1 MTGEYASEVQSNS
14 KTIGE
19 NDRSCVDTAAYIFDA
34 APSRSLW
41 GLALHRFA
49 QNRVAVIGTAM
60 FVALLVVAVFAPYI
74 APRDPLEQSIAQSF
88 QPGFWEGGLMTE
100 YLLGSDWLGRDLLS
114 RLIYGA
120 RITVAVA
127 SVAVGISLAAG
138 VSVGLVSGY
147 YGGLLDNILMRIMD
161 MILAFPTLILAI
173 AIIAIL
179 GPSEFNAMIAIGIVY
194 TPAVARVVR
203 GSVLAVKEEDFVLA
217 TRAVG
222 CSNPRILLRHI
233 TPNVIGPTVVYAT
246 LTIASAIL
254 DTSFLGFLGLG
265 AQPPRPEWGTMLSD
279 SRDYIVLGYWWV
291 AMFPGFAIFLAVL
304 GINLMGDGLRDAVDP
319 RAGELR

>member
-1 MTGEYASEVQSNS
+1 MTEGYVTEARLRNGAEEGKDPKAYTFKAS
-14 KTIGE
+14 
-19 NDRSCVDTAAYIFDA
+19 
-34 APSRSLW
+34 PSRSLW
-41 GLALHRFA
+41 ELALRRFV
-49 QNRVAVIGTAM
+49 QNRAAIVGTVM
-60 FVALLVVAVFAPYI
+60 FVTLLLVAVFAPYI

-88 QPGFWEGGLMTE
+88 QPGFWESGLTTE

-114 RLIYGA
+114 RLICGS
-120 RITVAVA
+120 RVTVAVA
-127 SVAVGISLAAG
+127 SVAVGISLVAG
-138 VSVGLVSGY
+138 VSIGLVSGY
-147 YGGLLDNILMRIMD
+147 YSGALDNILMRVMD
-161 MILAFPTLILAI
+161 IVLAFPTLILAI
-173 AIIAIL
+173 AVIAIL

-203 GSVLAVKEEDFVLA
+203 GSVLAMKEEDFILA

-222 CSNPRILLRHI
+222 SSNSRILLRHI

-279 SRDYIVLGYWWV
+279 SRDYIILGYWWV

-304 GINLMGDGLRDAVDP
+304 GINLMGDGLRDALDP
-319 RAGELR
+319 RSGERV